1 MTRDELLVEKADLTA
16 KLEARSRIG
25 DGYADNIRAI
35 RARLAWIDEEMSK
48 LG

>member
-1 MTRDELLVEKADLTA
+1 MTRDELLIEKADLTA
-16 KLEARSRIG
+16 KLEARSRVG

-35 RARLAWIDEEMSK
+35 RARLAWIEEELGK